1 MGKISTY
8 QNDSL
13 ITVEDKV
20 IGSDA
25 ENSNVT
31 KNYRIGDILS
41 LLSEFS
47 FNKVLSASSYAAQL
61 PTTIGVELQV
71 EFGAAQGSNI
81 DPVEIDSNGLIL
93 FNEAGQYLVKYF
105 QFAKRTVVI
114 PGISSLYTRYLI
126 NGISVDNSF
135 GFDFDTSDMGIS
147 YEEDFIIDIASPGDE
162 LVFQIMTDAR
172 LVNEGGLYSRNP
184 GGSGSGAGWNFI
196 PSASVNIWKI
206 S

>member
-13 ITVEDKV
+13 ITVEDNV

-31 KNYRIGDILS
+31 KNYRVGDILG
-41 LLSEFS
+41 LVPAFTFDE
-47 FNKVLSASSYAAQL
+47 VLSASSRATQL
-61 PTTIGVELQV
+61 PTTAGVELQV
-71 EFGAAQGSNI
+71 EFGVAQGSSI

-105 QFAKRTVVI
+105 QFANRTVVT

-126 NGISVDNSF
+126 NGVDGDKSF
-135 GFDFDTSDMGIS
+135 GFDFNTSDMGIS
-147 YEEDFIIDIASPGDE
+147 YEEDLIIDIASPGDT
-162 LVFQIMTDAR
+162 LVFQIMRDA
-172 LVNEGGLYSRNP
+172 LGVNEGGLYSVIP
-184 GGSGSGAGWNFI
+184 GSLGPQWGEI